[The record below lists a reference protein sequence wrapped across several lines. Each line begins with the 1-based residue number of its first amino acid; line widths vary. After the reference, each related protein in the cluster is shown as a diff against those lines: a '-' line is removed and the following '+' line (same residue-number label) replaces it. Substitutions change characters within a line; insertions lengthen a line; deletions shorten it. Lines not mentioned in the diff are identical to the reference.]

1 MKVQLFQQF
10 VDKLNY
16 SIGIA
21 LLASLLVSIPN
32 SRGTNLDFF
41 LNNSPAVKGVWNYLT
56 CILVSHINIK

>member
-41 LNNSPAVKGVWNYLT
+41 
-56 CILVSHINIK
+56 